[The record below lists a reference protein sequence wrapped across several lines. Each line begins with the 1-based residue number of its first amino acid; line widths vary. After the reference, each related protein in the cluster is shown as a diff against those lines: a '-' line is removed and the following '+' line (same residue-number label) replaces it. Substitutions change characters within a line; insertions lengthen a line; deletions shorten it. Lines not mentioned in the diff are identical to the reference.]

1 MRKFFSFIIRQS
13 VAVILAVVFVLAFGV
28 YATLKMPINL
38 LPDINVP
45 MVCVL
50 GIYPGANAQ
59 SVDKDVTDKMESGL
73 SSIAGVTNVDSYSY
87 DNLAAIVLSFNYGTD
102 TDGKKADIQS
112 KLSSIDLPSDVTT
125 TVYDIDLN
133 AEALAV
139 LSVTGEGA
147 SEKERLENAYEAAQ
161 ELSERISAIDGV
173 ERVEIKGGEEKFYT
187 IKPFGGLELISP
199 LLVQAFSYG
208 ALDIPLGNVMGVMN
222 GKFTDVQV
230 RNNSDIEK
238 YEDIENMPVSL
249 PAQIVTLLTSVK
261 QIINYYEDSSE
272 QDLKDL
278 QSDLNGG
285 VLEVLGDLDEL
296 TADELDDLAT
306 LKTYMNI
313 ANTYTAEQLKSF
325 KRSRYYKEIYERV
338 TNAPAEE
345 GGERT
350 PKTDDELEDLL
361 NDIEDAYPALS
372 SYITMDMLKV
382 VRDGKID
389 TLIAYREEYV
399 EDTTV
404 NPDYDPDEFYE
415 LTNDDYFVLETR
427 YVQVYSGVYDY
438 TAELSEVQK
447 QEIYNNIDFA
457 KKTSATGLSNI
468 ADKKRD
474 AEETGESYSPTDSEC
489 ALLFTGTELSSEH
502 AVVMSPTFMAFVR
515 ADSYEENM
523 ATLISTRA
531 ELHAVHYSEETEE
544 ESPITAEE
552 YFALYESLDLKG
564 VFEFKLSEK
573 LLNFIINADFSE
585 LADKNYVVAVKDIA
599 EVERDG
605 SYTSYVYF
613 GDGKAQI
620 MQSAIIEVYKSNG
633 ANSSSV
639 VGEVKSIYAK
649 FAAERGENQ
658 PEIEI
663 KLLDD
668 QSEFI
673 SDSIS
678 NVLVSMLI
686 GGLLAVLIIFMF
698 LKKARTSLIIAITM
712 PLSVLAALIC
722 LFVMGITLNMVSLGG
737 LAVGIGMLVDNS
749 IVVIESIS
757 KHRDAGKSAFEAAVD
772 GTTEVGGALFGST
785 VTTVCVFIPIIFSGG
800 LTGEIFTD
808 LSWAVIFS
816 LTFSLIVAVS
826 VIPALYAM
834 FNGRKRML
842 KGGKPDVAMCAAQ
855 VAEQKAQPAKVEE
868 PAPENTESEK
878 PEKPKKDKK
887 SFKEKFAVLKEP
899 KIMNGILSGYG
910 KILPAVLNKKLVT
923 IITAI
928 AIFGASI
935 GLLFLTGTEF
945 LPSIDKGQIEISL
958 SYGSGEN
965 IDNIQKDVS
974 EFALALQDGFD
985 DKDGNRV
992 EAIENI
998 DYISLNIGKNGM
1010 LALTDT
1016 GIITVQLTTNRGTEN
1031 VVNQIRDYAEKYSA
1045 KENVIGRSVTVR
1057 QIDGVVASLMSGADD
1072 LSVTVVGS
1080 NGETLKEIAQ
1090 KIGEKFYENG
1100 FKDVKNSST
1109 DKSLQYTLKFDRTK
1123 MAEMGLDY
1131 QTVVLTLRIGIASY
1145 TACSVKID
1153 GKEYNVNVQF
1163 NEDAFGGEKI
1173 DGETIISKEDLENFV
1188 VGAQTDDGTKA
1199 VKLKDI
1205 LKGGGVIVEETE
1217 TCIRRTGGKQM
1228 VSISAAKPGVD
1239 TGAAGS
1245 EMQRIAA
1252 EVLKNYEG
1260 YSFEQSGI
1268 SSYLNEAF
1276 SGLAVAL
1283 VISFFLLYAVMAVQF
1298 GSALK
1303 PLIIMASIPFSFTG
1317 GFIALVITGTSLNV
1331 VSFIGLIMLMGVVVN
1346 NAIVMLEKIKQLE
1359 KEGQDSYI
1367 AVQNACKERLRPI
1380 LMTTL
1385 TTILALIPL
1394 AIGLGQGSELMQPLG
1409 IVVIGGLLIG
1419 TLVTLVLVPAVY
1431 CAVRRVSKKYPAG
1444 KRAAKRAKQAAEKE
1458 KAESK

>member
-28 YATLKMPINL
+28 YATFKMPINL

-147 SEKERLENAYEAAQ
+147 SEKEKLENAHEAAKA
-161 ELSERISAIDGV
+161 LSERISAIDGV
-173 ERVEIKGGEEKFYT
+173 ERVEIKGGEDKFYT

-208 ALDIPLGNVMGVMN
+208 ALDIPLGNVLGVMN

-230 RNNSDIEK
+230 RNNSDVEK
-238 YEDIENMPVSL
+238 YDDIINMPVSL

-261 QIINYYEDSSE
+261 SIMRYYEDSSE

-285 VLEVLGDLDEL
+285 VLKVLGDLDEL

-313 ANTYTAEQLKSF
+313 ANTYTAEQLKTF

-338 TNAPAEE
+338 TNPPEEE

-350 PKTDDELEDLL
+350 PKTDEELKDLL
-361 NDIEDAYPALS
+361 DDIKDAYPALS

-382 VRDGKID
+382 VRDGKLD
-389 TLIAYREEYV
+389 TIIAYREEYV
-399 EDTTV
+399 ENTER
-404 NPDYDPDEFYE
+404 NPEYNPDEFYE
-415 LTNDDYFVLETR
+415 LKNDDYFVLETQ

-438 TAELSEVQK
+438 TGELSEAEK
-447 QEIYNNIDFA
+447 QELYNNIDFA

-474 AEETGESYSPTDSEC
+474 AEEKGESYSPTDSEC

-523 ATLISTRA
+523 ELLISTRA
-531 ELHAVHYSEETEE
+531 ELYTKHYDEETQE

-552 YFALYESLDLKG
+552 FFALYQSLDLKG
-564 VFEFKLSEK
+564 VFEFKLSVK
-573 LLNFIINADFSE
+573 LLDFIIETDFNE
-585 LADKNYVVAVKDIA
+585 LADKNNVVAVSKIA
-599 EVERDG
+599 EVVRDG

-842 KGGKPDVAMCAAQ
+842 KGGKPDAKLCAAQ
-855 VAEQKAQPAKVEE
+855 VAEQKAQAAKVEE
-868 PAPENTESEK
+868 PAPENAESAK
-878 PEKPKKDKK
+878 PEKIKK
-887 SFKEKFAVLKEP
+887 SAKQRLAVLKEP

-910 KILPAVLNKKLVT
+910 KILPAVLNKKLIT

-945 LPSIDKGQIEISL
+945 LPSIDKGQIEVTL

-965 IDNIQKDVS
+965 LDNIENDVS
-974 EFALALQDGFD
+974 SFALALQDGFD

-1080 NGETLKEIAQ
+1080 DGETLKEIAR

-1153 GKEYNVNVQF
+1153 GQEYNVNVQF
-1163 NEDAFGGEKI
+1163 GEDAFGGEET
-1173 DGETIISKEDLENFV
+1173 DGEKIISKEDLENFV
-1188 VGAQTDDGTKA
+1188 VGAQADDGTKA

-1205 LKGGGVIVEETE
+1205 LKGGGIIEEMTE

-1252 EVLKNYEG
+1252 EVLKDYEG

-1298 GSALK
+1298 GSAVK

-1359 KEGQDSYI
+1359 KEGQESYI

-1431 CAVRRVSKKYPAG
+1431 CAVRKVSKKFPAG
-1444 KRAAKRAKQAAEKE
+1444 KRAARLAKAAENE